1 MLAMLRAEPALAEAV
16 AEVLGVVVADPQAAG
31 TLDAAEERLVAP
43 LRELGLHV
51 LGGWARQAETQ
62 AGARLLAGDPGA
74 RVRAQKKR
82 RGTAAT
88 GSSPLRNGSGAGT
101 AASGNARSPRPAG

>member
-1 MLAMLRAEPALAEAV
+1 MLELLRAEPALAEAV
-16 AEVLGVVVADPQAAG
+16 AEVLGVVVADPQGAG
-31 TLDAAEERLVAP
+31 TFDAAEERLVAP

-51 LGGWARQAETQ
+51 LGGWAKQAEDQ

-82 RGTAAT
+82 RGIAAT
-88 GSSPLRNGSGAGT
+88 ASSPSRSGSGAARPAT
-101 AASGNARSPRPAG
+101 GNARSRSPAA